1 MPSPTPQPPPCKGT
15 SFWKRAFILAAFILM
30 VIACLAFIRKT
41 ETFRDLIVFSTLGF
55 KYGASVLMF
64 LHWIACGCVQF
75 VAYIVSISSWKV
87 TMILA
92 MSVGFL
98 CYMVYIF
105 CLQCIAIV
113 RQTVRM
119 LLDMFEQSIRALG
132 DAFVGLLIVV
142 CCVYWVSTVCTK
154 YWPHIQAFAP
164 KAEPLLS

>member
-1 MPSPTPQPPPCKGT
+1 MQQ
-15 SFWKRAFILAAFILM
+15 SFLVVLHWMAYYC
-30 VIACLAFIRKT
+30 VQCIAC
-41 ETFRDLIVFSTLGF
+41 IVN
-55 KYGASVLMF
+55 
-64 LHWIACGCVQF
+64 
-75 VAYIVSISSWKV
+75 ISSWKL

-92 MSVGFL
+92 ISVGFL
-98 CYMVYIF
+98 CYVAYMF

-142 CCVYWVSTVCTK
+142 CCVYWVSTVFTK